1 MTLSSSYRLFVVL
14 CAAPVLFFWHAIA
27 TTCSLSLH
35 NSAYTHIL
43 LILPISAGLMVAE
56 QPWRKWVPIPSFAV
70 GGSILIAAAL
80 IGISGLRWGRA
91 EIFTGDVRLS
101 LQMLAVVLWWIGS
114 FVVCFG
120 GKIFRAAAFPLL
132 FLLWLVPVPNFA
144 LDYIVHTLRVGS
156 ASTARCLLTLAGIP
170 VAQDETVLAM
180 PGLTIEVAKECSSI
194 RSSFMLV
201 VISMVMAHVVLRSF
215 AGKVVVVLAAI
226 PLSIVKN
233 GLRVFTLSAISVYV
247 DPAILNSPL
256 HHQGGI
262 VFLAVAVI
270 LLIGLL
276 TFVSWVEGKIC
287 NRREMVGSPIPAGH
301 RA

>member
-1 MTLSSSYRLFVVL
+1 
-14 CAAPVLFFWHAIA
+14 
-27 TTCSLSLH
+27 
-35 NSAYTHIL
+35 
-43 LILPISAGLMVAE
+43 
-56 QPWRKWVPIPSFAV
+56 
-70 GGSILIAAAL
+70 
-80 IGISGLRWGRA
+80 
-91 EIFTGDVRLS
+91 
-101 LQMLAVVLWWIGS
+101 
-114 FVVCFG
+114 
-120 GKIFRAAAFPLL
+120 
-132 FLLWLVPVPNFA
+132 
-144 LDYIVHTLRVGS
+144 
-156 ASTARCLLTLAGIP
+156 

-201 VISMVMAHVVLRSF
+201 VTSMVMAHVLLRSV

-276 TFVSWVEGKIC
+276 KFVSWVEGKIC
-287 NRREMVGSPIPAGH
+287 NRREMVASPIPVGH
-301 RA
+301 QA